1 MNRHPLVART
11 RRLGL
16 AAALLAGL
24 LPGTARAQDA
34 LTLLHQGKIADAL
47 VAAEREAGL
56 RPDDMDAQERWIDL
70 LLGVGLPGIAQ
81 RACAERIA
89 AHPDQADSFYLAGRA
104 ASDVGTSRQHYER
117 ALFLDP
123 NHARSWMGLGAL
135 DRAVGAWGDAAGA
148 YQHALQL
155 NPDLGEAWGGLLAV
169 FSGTGDSAGG
179 LKVARAALTRV
190 PDLAEAWLAIATWTP
205 NEGLKVLD
213 EAVTH
218 VPWDTRVQTARAIAL
233 VRANR
238 ASEAAAAADKA
249 LAVDPGNRDAR
260 LVKMAAR
267 AIVGGSLNAKG
278 FDAIA
283 AARTVAP
290 GPAAVA
296 AWDAIVASWPRCPL
310 GYEGRAHARPATD
323 SAGARS
329 DLETALRIDPNDDE
343 ALAGLGLMLVTSGDK
358 ARAASLLSRAATA
371 RPYDATLGL
380 GAARAVFESG
390 DKVGAL
396 RLGAMVS
403 AAHPFDLVTVLGFAE
418 LQQRG
423 GDVEAAYQTVLE
435 LAGRVPDLRVQ
446 LALASAAQQAGHT
459 RQAADLYDSLAA
471 RTGRAELSALARRL
485 RAGLVAPQPQPD
497 P

>member
-1 MNRHPLVART
+1 MPRHRLVART
-11 RRLGL
+11 RRL
-16 AAALLAGL
+16 ALRVTLWAGL
-24 LPGTARAQDA
+24 LPSSAFAQDA
-34 LTLLHQGKIADAL
+34 LTLLHQGRIADAL

-56 RPDDMDAQERWIDL
+56 RPNDLDAQERWIDL
-70 LLGVGLPGIAQ
+70 LLGLGLQGIAQ

-89 AHPDQADSFYLAGRA
+89 AHPDAADSFYLAGRA
-104 ASDVGTSRQHYER
+104 SPDVGSSREHYER

-155 NPDLGEAWGGLLAV
+155 DPDLGEAWGGLLAV
-169 FSGTGDSAGG
+169 FSGTGDAEGG
-179 LKVARAALTRV
+179 LKVARAALVRV

-205 NEGLKVLD
+205 QDSLKILD
-213 EAVTH
+213 QAVTH
-218 VPWDTRVQTARAIAL
+218 VPWDGRVQTARAIAL
-233 VRANR
+233 IRANR

-249 LAVDPGNRDAR
+249 LAVDPANRDAR
-260 LVKMAAR
+260 LLKMAAR
-267 AIVGGSLNAKG
+267 AIVAGSLNAKG

-283 AARTVAP
+283 AARNVAP

-296 AWDAIVASWPRCPL
+296 AWDAIVSAWPRCPL

-323 SAGARS
+323 TAGARS
-329 DLETALRIDPNDDE
+329 DMETALRIDPTDDE
-343 ALAGLGLMLVTSGDK
+343 AQAGLGLMLVNSGDK
-358 ARAASLLSRAATA
+358 ARAAELLARAATA

-380 GAARAVFESG
+380 AASRAVFEGG
-390 DKVGAL
+390 DTAAAL
-396 RLGAMVS
+396 RLGATV
-403 AAHPFDLVTVLGFAE
+403 AEAHPYDLVTCLGFAE

-423 GDVEAAYQTVLE
+423 GDMEGAYQTVLA

-471 RTGRAELSALARRL
+471 RTGRVELSALARRL
-485 RAGLVAPQPQPD
+485 RAGLVVPASPQP
-497 P
+497 